1 MTGKEKK
8 MDFRDKVRQTGQ
20 RLAELMVAL
29 TTIAVVAGFAVSQ
42 GLMLSQ
48 IVNALRVDSYISVGI
63 GVEMVFL
70 IFSLV
75 WIPAWMLAYAFRSK

>member
-70 IFSLV
+70 LFTLV
-75 WIPAWMLAYAFRSK
+75 WVPAWMLAYTFRSK

>member
-1 MTGKEKK
+1 MN
-8 MDFRDKVRQTGQ
+8 FRDKAREVGH
-20 RLAELMVAL
+20 RLVELMVAL
-29 TTIAVVAGFAVSQ
+29 TTVAVVAGFAISQ

-48 IVNALRVDSYISVGI
+48 VVNALRLDSYISVGV

>member
-70 IFSLV
+70 LFTLV
-75 WIPAWMLAYAFRSK
+75 GVPAWMLAYTFRSK

>member
-1 MTGKEKK
+1 MN
-8 MDFRDKVRQTGQ
+8 FRDKVRQTGQ

-70 IFSLV
+70 LFTLV
-75 WIPAWMLAYAFRSK
+75 WVPVWMLAYAFRSK

>member
-1 MTGKEKK
+1 MN
-8 MDFRDKVRQTGQ
+8 FRDKVRQTGQ

-29 TTIAVVAGFAVSQ
+29 TTIAVVAGFAGSHPLTV
-42 GLMLSQ
+42 SQ

-70 IFSLV
+70 LFTLV
-75 WIPAWMLAYAFRSK
+75 WVPVWMLAYAFRSK

>member
-1 MTGKEKK
+1 MN
-8 MDFRDKVRQTGQ
+8 FRDKVRQTGQ